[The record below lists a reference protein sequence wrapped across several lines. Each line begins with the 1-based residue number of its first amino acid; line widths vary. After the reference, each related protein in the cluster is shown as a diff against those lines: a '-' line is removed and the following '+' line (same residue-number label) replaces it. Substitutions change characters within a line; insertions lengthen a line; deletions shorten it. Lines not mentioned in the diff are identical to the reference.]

1 MVGSSDSSSIRDDR
15 RRRPILFGIKDRWD
29 REGTILEPLRDRINV
44 RLRSRSSTMIKVLHL
59 FHQLN
64 QLLPLLTALRRLS
77 ILDIHYLYLVL
88 GIRLLAVTLDSY
100 RGHSEALITH
110 FGIAFV
116 ESTETKVAC
125 GRL

>member
-1 MVGSSDSSSIRDDR
+1 
-15 RRRPILFGIKDRWD
+15 
-29 REGTILEPLRDRINV
+29 
-44 RLRSRSSTMIKVLHL
+44 MIKVLHL

-64 QLLPLLTALRRLS
+64 QLLPLLTALRRLT

-100 RGHSEALITH
+100 GGHSEALITH